1 MIEGRIEKI
10 ESSPEG
16 KPLKLE
22 IRTKNGVISVDMT
35 GFPFKVNKKIVGKDC
50 SYSVGEFNGHEEI
63 SFGLG
68 EAIYNFSRKKPNFFY
83 TKMPPSDRKL

>member
-35 GFPFKVNKKIVGKDC
+35 GFPFKVNKKISWKRLFLFCGR
-50 SYSVGEFNGHEEI
+50 I
-63 SFGLG
+63 
-68 EAIYNFSRKKPNFFY
+68 
-83 TKMPPSDRKL
+83 